1 MDVEQAD
8 IEFVVDFTIYVVEC
22 IATDFFQSTEEGLVK

>member
-8 IEFVVDFTIYVVEC
+8 IEFVVDFTIYVVDVLLQ
-22 IATDFFQSTEEGLVK
+22 ISSKVLKKG